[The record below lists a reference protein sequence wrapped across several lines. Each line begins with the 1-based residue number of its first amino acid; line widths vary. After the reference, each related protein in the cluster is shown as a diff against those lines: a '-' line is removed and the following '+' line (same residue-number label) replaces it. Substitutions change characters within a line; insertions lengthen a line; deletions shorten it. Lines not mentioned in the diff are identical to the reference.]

1 MSSPVRDI
9 SSRPGGQT
17 SPGREENPLIT
28 ACKLYTQVANICTKL
43 ANICTK
49 LANVYTKLANIYT
62 QLANVLYVPPPVPLC
77 PTLPGFVRL
86 AAAFASVTSCEIV
99 IFAAIAALTI
109 ARHL

>member
-17 SPGREENPLIT
+17 LPGREENPLIT

-43 ANICTK
+43 AN
-49 LANVYTKLANIYT
+49 VYTKLANIHT
-62 QLANVLYVPPPVPLC
+62 QLANVLYAPPPVPLC

-86 AAAFASVTSCEIV
+86 AAAFEPCRIM
-99 IFAAIAALTI
+99 
-109 ARHL
+109 